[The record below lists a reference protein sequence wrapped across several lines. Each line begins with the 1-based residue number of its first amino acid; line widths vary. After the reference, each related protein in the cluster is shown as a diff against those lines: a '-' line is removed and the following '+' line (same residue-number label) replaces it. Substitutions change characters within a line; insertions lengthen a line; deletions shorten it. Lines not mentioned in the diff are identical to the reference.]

1 MANAVQVP
9 GDRTIKQPV
18 RCYCLNPECRDRE
31 CEPGKDR
38 YEFAVEHAEVVCP
51 KCGANQVPI
60 VGVLA
65 IVHFIVRDKRGPL
78 MGHGGLR
85 YRLACEPRRTF
96 IATRTNLEAGTG
108 ELSAV
113 TCVRC
118 LAVAK
123 EQNAAA
129 SQGTVI
135 QSSQGE

>member
-1 MANAVQVP
+1 MTDPVQVP
-9 GDRTIKQPV
+9 YDRTIKQPV
-18 RCYCLNPECRDRE
+18 RCFCLNPECIDA
-31 CEPGKDR
+31 GNDR
-38 YEFAVEHAEVVCP
+38 YEFTIQHADVVCP
-51 KCGANQVPI
+51 KCGANQVPV

-65 IVHFIVRDKRGPL
+65 IVHFIMRDRHGAL

-96 IATRTNLEAGTG
+96 IATHTNLEAGSG

-113 TCVRC
+113 SCVRC
-118 LAVAK
+118 LAIAK

-135 QSSQGE
+135 QAGQGE